1 MDGNTIGL
9 IIIAIINIGTAILT
23 AIAHKDIRKIEIATN
38 SMKDA
43 LVVSTAKASK
53 AEGKEEQRL
62 ETAAGLSD
70 TTTCQAMGD

>member
-9 IIIAIINIGTAILT
+9 IIVAIINIGTAILT
-23 AIAHKDIRKIEIATN
+23 AMNRGDIRKIEIATN
-38 SMKDA
+38 SMKEA

-62 ETAAGLSD
+62 ETAANRSD
-70 TTTCQAMGD
+70 TTTCQATGD

>member
-23 AIAHKDIRKIEIATN
+23 AIAHKDIRKIEVATN

-62 ETAAGLSD
+62 ETAANRSD
-70 TTTCQAMGD
+70 TTTCQATGD